1 MESVLSGFLMV
12 LSRARPFFAAAL
24 VLAAGAGSAV
34 AQDSPIR
41 LSAATLE
48 VEMQGHRL
56 TLARPSWSLG
66 KAGEL
71 ASETYRKVHAQG
83 VELIELIPAGDSF
96 DDWTRMSAALVVVRP
111 GYSAKMHMAS
121 VVDAFTAGC
130 KPEALAFGTELPATD
145 GRPAVLVA
153 ACGEFNPGPVGAAP
167 GQGEIMLLA
176 IAESAGGAVKIYEE
190 WRGPAFDLKDDS
202 TWPVD
207 IAEYRARATALQ
219 NSVRFELLP

>member
-1 MESVLSGFLMV
+1 MDSALSGFLMV
-12 LSRARPFFAAAL
+12 LNRVCPFFAAAL
-24 VLAAGAGSAV
+24 ALAAAAGSAV

-48 VEMQGHRL
+48 VEMQGHKL
-56 TLARPSWSLG
+56 TLPRPSWSLG

-71 ASETYRKVHAQG
+71 DSETYRKVHAEG

-96 DDWTRMSAALVVVRP
+96 DSWTRMSAALVVVQP

-121 VVDAFTAGC
+121 VVDAFVAGC

-145 GRPAVLVA
+145 GRPAILVA
-153 ACGEFNPGPVGAAP
+153 ACGEFNPGPVGTAP
-167 GQGEIMLLA
+167 GRGEIMLLA
-176 IAESAGGAVKIYEE
+176 IAENASGAVKVYEE

-202 TWPVD
+202 TWPVE
-207 IAEYRARATALQ
+207 IGEYRARAAALQ
-219 NSVRFELLP
+219 SSVRFELLP